1 MIVRP
6 VQVTDL
12 PALLALG
19 RLAGRG
25 LTTLPV
31 NEERLT
37 HRLRWAQRT
46 FAEQVERA
54 DADYL
59 FVLEDDDRQ
68 VVGVSAMTGAIGL
81 REPWYNYRVG
91 LTVNASPDL
100 GISRHIPT
108 LFLNNEMT
116 GQSELCSLFLRPD
129 QRWGSNGRL
138 LSLGRLLLV
147 AEFPHLFGE
156 KLIAELRGSADET
169 GCSPFWDSVGRHF
182 FKMDFSHA
190 DHLSGLGNKSFIAE
204 LMPRQ
209 PLYTCLLTERARAVI
224 GKPHPNSEPAL
235 KILTA
240 EGFSHQGYIDIFDA
254 GPVIEAPVSGI
265 RTVRDSQHL
274 QLAIGTPDEQA
285 PVWLIHNRRLENCRV
300 TAAPARLTGGNS
312 LMVDRLTAKRLQLQP
327 GDSVRAVPLPD
338 RQQQVAD
345 EPWLAERLMSLAGK
359 PANSSSFQTCPRD
372 SLPHLR
378 R

>member
-12 PALLALG
+12 PALRALV

-25 LTTLPV
+25 FNSLPA

-37 HRLRWAQRT
+37 HRLRWAKRT

-59 FVLEDDDRQ
+59 FVLEDDDQQ
-68 VVGVSAMTGAIGL
+68 VIGVSALTGAVGL

-91 LTVNASPDL
+91 LTVSSSAGL
-100 GISRHIPT
+100 GIRRHIPT

-129 QRWGSNGRL
+129 QRHGNNGRL
-138 LSLGRLLLV
+138 LSLSRLMFV
-147 AEFPHLFGE
+147 AEFPHLFGD
-156 KLIAELRGSADET
+156 KLIAELRGSADEQ

-182 FKMDFSHA
+182 FKTDFSHA
-190 DHLSGLGNKSFIAE
+190 DHLSWLGNKSFIAE

-209 PLYTCLLTERARAVI
+209 PLYTCMLTEEAQAVI
-224 GKPHPNSEPAL
+224 GKPHTNSEPAM
-235 KILTA
+235 KILSA
-240 EGFSHQGYIDIFDA
+240 EGFAHRGYIDIFDA
-254 GPVIEAPVSGI
+254 GPLIEAPVSSI
-265 RTVRDSQHL
+265 RTVRDSQL
-274 QLAIGTPDEQA
+274 LELAIGTPDDQA
-285 PVWLIHNRRLENCRV
+285 PMWLIHNRRLENCRI
-300 TAAPARLTGGNS
+300 TSAPARQVGQY

-327 GDSVRAVPLPD
+327 GDSVRCVLLSNQQRQAV
-338 RQQQVAD
+338 A
-345 EPWLAERLMSLAGK
+345 A
-359 PANSSSFQTCPRD
+359 
-372 SLPHLR
+372 
-378 R
+378 

>member
-1 MIVRP
+1 MILRP

-12 PALLALG
+12 PALLALA

-25 LTTLPV
+25 LTPLV
-31 NEERLT
+31 DEERLT
-37 HRLRWAQRT
+37 HRLRWVKRT

-59 FVLEDDDRQ
+59 FVLEDDDQQ
-68 VVGVSAMTGAIGL
+68 VLGVSAISAAIGL

-91 LTVNASPDL
+91 LTVNASPNL
-100 GISRHIPT
+100 GISRQIPT

-129 QRWGSNGRL
+129 QRRGSNGRL
-138 LSLGRLLLV
+138 LSLGRLLLA

-156 KLIAELRGSADET
+156 KLIAELRGSADEK

-190 DHLSGLGNKSFIAE
+190 DHLSGLGNKAFIAE

-209 PLYTCLLTERARAVI
+209 PLYACLLTEQAQAVI
-224 GKPHPNSEPAL
+224 GKPHPDAEPAL
-235 KILTA
+235 RILTA

-254 GPVIEAPVSGI
+254 GPVIEAPLSTI

-274 QLAIGTPDEQA
+274 SLVIDTPDDQA
-285 PVWLIHNRRLENCRV
+285 PIWLIHNRRLENCRI
-300 TAAPARLTGGNS
+300 TAAPARLTGNS
-312 LMVDRLTAKRLQLQP
+312 LLVDRLTAKRLQLQP
-327 GDSVRAVPLPD
+327 GDSVRAVPLPN
-338 RQQQVAD
+338 RQWHAV
-345 EPWLAERLMSLAGK
+345 
-359 PANSSSFQTCPRD
+359 TT
-372 SLPHLR
+372 
-378 R
+378 